1 MCGCRRV
8 CAVRAVCCL
17 SLSPS
22 SPLHK
27 RAHNLRATTPPHTH
41 TTANKQSLEVSWKD
55 LIIAQALNCRC
66 VAVWLADAPRP
77 MLKLV
82 NEAASALVH
91 DWYPEYS
98 HIHADIFVRFTDL
111 PVDDNIR
118 DLR

>member
-1 MCGCRRV
+1 MFV
-8 CAVRAVCCL
+8 
-17 SLSPS
+17 LSPTRGAS
-22 SPLHK
+22 
-27 RAHNLRATTPPHTH
+27 NLTHTPTTPTQ
-41 TTANKQSLEVSWKD
+41 TKQNTNIANKQSLEVSWKD

-82 NEAASALVH
+82 NEAASALVA
-91 DWYPEYS
+91 DWYPEYAN
-98 HIHADIFVRFTDL
+98 IHADIFVRFTDL